1 MLGRTG
7 CFLVGDDYGKP
18 TDLAWGIAF
27 PEGSPPTQVPVH
39 PTQLYEIGMT
49 LPIFLLLWFQR
60 DRGYPDGFLFF
71 EFMVL
76 AGIERFVVEFWRL
89 NAKIALGLTAAQWI
103 AIGFF
108 VVGLAGIAWVRR
120 HPSRSDA
127 GSEARVA

>member
-18 TDLAWGIAF
+18 TDLPWGIAF

-60 DRGYPDGFLFF
+60 DRDYPDGLLFF

-76 AGIERFVVEFWRL
+76 AGIERFVVEFWRV
-89 NAKIALGLTAAQWI
+89 NVEVALGLTAAQWI
-103 AIGFF
+103 AIGFLA
-108 VVGLAGIAWVRR
+108 VGLAGIAWVY
-120 HPSRSDA
+120 RSSPAPQPA
-127 GSEARVA
+127 G